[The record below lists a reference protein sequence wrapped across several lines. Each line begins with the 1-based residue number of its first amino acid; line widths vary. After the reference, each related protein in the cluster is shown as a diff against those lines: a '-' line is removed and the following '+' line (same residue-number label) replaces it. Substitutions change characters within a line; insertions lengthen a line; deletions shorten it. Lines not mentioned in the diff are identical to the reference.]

1 MTMEDLLAIPDV
13 DPIPLPA
20 PVWLLKALL
29 LLTFLL
35 HIIPMNL
42 VLGGG
47 LTSLVTEVLGRRR
60 GSDNHLRLA
69 RSFARMIPV
78 AVAFAITLGVAPLL
92 FLQVL
97 YGQLFYTS
105 TILMAWPWLAVIGLI
120 ILGYYGFYLYSY
132 KWETLHGARLW
143 VVLGSAVLFLAVALI
158 YSNATTLMLRP
169 EGFATRYLT
178 AGAGSHWNFGEATAI
193 PRYLHFVVASF
204 AVTGL
209 FVTIYA
215 LGQLRKDEGYGRWA
229 LRYGASWFGV
239 ATAVQMGIG
248 VWFLVAL
255 PRDVMLL
262 FMGGSILA
270 TVLLGLGIM
279 LPIVSL
285 MLVLLGSRAPRP
297 QPMVWSG
304 IGTLAVTL
312 VVMVLIRDF
321 VRDGYLAGRFDV
333 MNRATDPQWAVI
345 AVFAVVLLGGLGT
358 VGYLVRKAT
367 APATEAG

>member
-1 MTMEDLLAIPDV
+1 MADFVVIPDV

-47 LTSLVTEVLGRRR
+47 LTSFVTEVLGRRR
-60 GSDNHLRLA
+60 GSEYHLRLA

-105 TILMAWPWLAVIGLI
+105 TILMAWPWLAVIALV

-132 KWETLHGARLW
+132 RWQRWRGVRLW
-143 VVLGSAVLFLAVALI
+143 VVMGSALLFMAVALI
-158 YSNATTLMLRP
+158 YSNAVTLMLRP
-169 EGFATRYLT
+169 EAFASLYHM
-178 AGAGSHWNFGEATAI
+178 AGAGSHWNIGEPTAI
-193 PRYLHFVVASF
+193 PRYLHFLVASF

-209 FVTIYA
+209 FVIIY
-215 LGQLRKDEGYGRWA
+215 GMRQLRSEESYGRWA
-229 LRYGASWFGV
+229 LRYGAGWFIV
-239 ATAVQMGIG
+239 ATIVQMAVGI
-248 VWFLVAL
+248 WFLVAL
-255 PRDVMLL
+255 PREVMML
-262 FMGGSILA
+262 FMGGSVFA
-270 TVLLGLGIM
+270 TILLGLGFL

-285 MLVLLGSRAPRP
+285 MLVLQASRALHPRP
-297 QPMVWSG
+297 MAWTG
-304 IGTLAVTL
+304 IGVLAVTL
-312 VVMVLIRDF
+312 VVMVLIRDL
-321 VRDGYLAGRFDV
+321 VRDGYLGGKFNV
-333 MNRATDPQWAVI
+333 MDRVADPQWGI
-345 AVFAVVLLGGLGT
+345 ILIFALVLLGGLGT
-358 VGYLVRKAT
+358 VGYLLGKAAAAT
-367 APATEAG
+367 AEAR